1 MMFDFVADQ
10 DIPEIEKNSGT
21 LIEETKLKVKRMTAH
36 CSAYNAPET
45 RKAVGQLLNT
55 VLPFFAVYAVML
67 AAYQSAYWLTLLL
80 TPVAAGLLVR
90 LFIIQHDC
98 GHGSFLKG
106 KTWNN
111 RIGRF
116 ISVLTWT
123 PYDFWR
129 KTHNMH
135 HSGSGNLD
143 ARGYGAIETL
153 TVKEFAALT
162 PKNKFLYRFYRNPL
176 FLLVVGTPL
185 FILIAQ
191 RIPLAKP
198 FPFSETKKE
207 VTAKQIWKSVMGL
220 NAALLVVFGGLSLV
234 FGVVPVL
241 VSYVPIVVCTAW
253 IGGWLFYIQH
263 QFEDAHWDYGHN
275 WDYHEAAVLG
285 SSYYVLPPVLQWF
298 TGNIGLHHIHH
309 LNAKIPNYRLQ
320 ECLDASE
327 DLKTLNRI
335 TFLQSLKLTRLA
347 LWDEEQRKMVSFKN
361 ARAVV

>member
-1 MMFDFVADQ
+1 MFDFQTTQEV
-10 DIPEIEKNSGT
+10 PETDPSYPTEN
-21 LIEETKLKVKRMTAH
+21 LIAETKLKVKRMTAH
-36 CSAYNAPET
+36 CAAYNAPDT
-45 RKAVGQLLNT
+45 RKAVMQIFNT

-67 AAYQSAYWLTLLL
+67 ASFNNAYWLTLLL
-80 TPVAAGLLVR
+80 TPIASGLLVR

-106 KTWNN
+106 KKWNN
-111 RIGRF
+111 RVGRF
-116 ISVLTWT
+116 ISLLTWT

-153 TVKEFAALT
+153 TVREYLAMDD
-162 PKNKFLYRFYRNPL
+162 KNRRLYRLYRNPVVM
-176 FLLVVGTPL
+176 LVFGTPL
-185 FILIAQ
+185 FILLAQ
-191 RIPLAKP
+191 RLPLAKP
-198 FPFSETKKE
+198 FPFSECKKE
-207 VTAKQIWKSVMGL
+207 VTAAQIWKSVMGL
-220 NAALLVVFGGLSLV
+220 NLGLLLTFGTLTALFGWAALAT
-234 FGVVPVL
+234 
-241 VSYVPIVVCTAW
+241 YVPIVIGTAW

-263 QFEDAHWDYGHN
+263 QFEDAHWEYKEK

-285 SSYYVLPPVLQWF
+285 SSYYVLNPVLQWF

-335 TFLQSLKLTRLA
+335 TIKESLQLTRLA
-347 LWDEEQRKMVSFKN
+347 LWDEDARKMIPF
-361 ARAVV
+361 AQIPAAV